1 MIHDLCFFLAIGILG
16 KTGWLGALVIFI
28 FFREIC
34 FDSKETLILLI
45 VNPQSSLMIQ
55 DQSQEYLCNSIYTAI
70 TLVWKL
76 EVPQIARK
84 TYLQQSNPLL
94 AISIS

>member
-1 MIHDLCFFLAIGILG
+1 M
-16 KTGWLGALVIFI
+16 
-28 FFREIC
+28 
-34 FDSKETLILLI
+34 

-70 TLVWKL
+70 TLVWKS

-84 TYLQQSNPLL
+84 TYLLQSNPLL